1 MYTMKNKCYRE
12 QITEHDCG
20 PTAFVNALIYLF
32 NRDEIP
38 AEVVRR
44 VYEYTMDWPKSG
56 STSIVAMKMLANWL
70 NLYKTK
76 KFSIS
81 CEVIEGKD
89 VIFKK
94 KFLTQEDHSSCGIL
108 FVKFDRNHWHF
119 ITFLFE
125 KDDFAYCFDPYPR
138 LKLKSD
144 SWEWMPEDSDG
155 CNLKINLDYLNTKR
169 SDKPFRAGKSEDR
182 FFVLIKRRS
191 KCKTRNRK
199 QITRP
204 QHNN

>member
-1 MYTMKNKCYRE
+1 MKNKCYRE
-12 QITEHDCG
+12 QITEYDCG

-32 NRDEIP
+32 NRNEIP
-38 AEVVRR
+38 AEIVRR

-81 CEVIEGKD
+81 CEVIEGKE

-94 KFLTQEDHSSCGIL
+94 KFLTQDDHSSCGIL
-108 FVKFDRNHWHF
+108 FVKYDRNHWHF
-119 ITFLFE
+119 ITFFFE
-125 KDDFAYCFDPYPR
+125 KDNFAYCFDPHPR
-138 LKLKSD
+138 PKTKSKY
-144 SWEWMPEDSDG
+144 WEWLKPEDFNG

-169 SDKPFRAGKSEDR
+169 SDKPFRAGKCEDR
-182 FFVLIKRRS
+182 FFILIKRRS
-191 KCKTRNRK
+191 KRKTNNRYN
-199 QITRP
+199 R
-204 QHNN
+204 